1 MLMTASDLL
10 SVLHVIDLA
19 MTAGLII
26 LAIYQIV
33 MLDLSFVRRPKFYKL
48 GMVIL
53 SGIYYHAY
61 GWSVCPGAIF
71 YLVFIDWRLRRKAR
85 GNAPGAAGFVERG
98 RS

>member
-1 MLMTASDLL
+1 MVVAASDLI
-10 SVLHVIDLA
+10 SVLHVIDWA
-19 MTAGLII
+19 MTGGLII
-26 LAIYQIV
+26 LAIYRIV
-33 MLDLSFVRRPKFYKL
+33 MLDLSFVPRPKFYKL

-53 SGIYYHAY
+53 SGIYYQAY

-85 GNAPGAAGFVERG
+85 GNAPAGFVERG

>member
-1 MLMTASDLL
+1 MSVTASDLL
-10 SVLHVIDLA
+10 SVLHVIDWA
-19 MTAGLII
+19 MTGGLII
-26 LAIYQIV
+26 VAMYRIV
-33 MLDLSFVRRPKFYKL
+33 MLDLSFVQRPKFYKL

-53 SGIYYHAY
+53 SGIYYQAY

-85 GNAPGAAGFVERG
+85 GNAPAAAGLVERG